1 MEDTSTG
8 SEPEPDAE
16 QPPDD
21 PDSGTTEAD
30 PESVTSDPVTA
41 ESESDVDSG
50 ADDDDVATEGTTSDT
65 SDASAGAVHSDD
77 TGEGDAGGED
87 AGESDDASGDDVG
100 EGDDAGEPDD
110 LAELRERVESE
121 YDFDDFGPSDMAR
134 MSAEEWDAAFD
145 PESWITGDRLLDRA
159 EAELKS
165 RIARREVFGV
175 LERVRADDEER
186 LLVYSDEGYAIVRPS
201 GSIAGQ
207 GTVLR
212 DIEPIVALA
221 AMESYEVPEPPDD
234 WSLPHPDTVPE
245 GSGEFGNL
253 MIQVIAV
260 VQVLGGA
267 ALLVA
272 WLVTDLDTIIAPT
285 MGVVFLLVGLF
296 LFVMVANA
304 RLSDR
309 FRSEEYRERLR
320 ALREAKERPDFVPV
334 EGGVI
339 NEEDLDE

>member
-8 SEPEPDAE
+8 SEPEPR
-16 QPPDD
+16 PDRE
-21 PDSGTTEAD
+21 PSDSDGG
-30 PESVTSDPVTA
+30 
-41 ESESDVDSG
+41 G
-50 ADDDDVATEGTTSDT
+50 ASPG
-65 SDASAGAVHSDD
+65 DASLRSETSSGGEAPSDGD
-77 TGEGDAGGED
+77 RPGDEAEPTVEGDA
-87 AGESDDASGDDVG
+87 AA
-100 EGDDAGEPDD
+100 D
-110 LAELRERVESE
+110 LDELRRRVEEE

-145 PESWITGDRLLDRA
+145 PDSWITGDRLLERA

-175 LERVRADDEER
+175 LERVRADGEER
-186 LLVYSDEGYAIVRPS
+186 ILVYSDEGYAIVRPT
-201 GSIAGQ
+201 GEVAGQ

-221 AMESYEVPEPPDD
+221 AMEAYDVPEPPDD
-234 WSLPHPDTVPE
+234 WSLPHPDTVPQ

-253 MIQVIAV
+253 MVQVIAV
-260 VQVLGGA
+260 VQVLAGA
-267 ALLVA
+267 ALLA
-272 WLVTDLDTIIAPT
+272 ATLLTDLDTIVAPA
-285 MGVVFLLVGLF
+285 MGIVFLLVGLF

-309 FRSEEYRERLR
+309 FRSEEYRDRLR

-334 EGGVI
+334 EGGVV
-339 NEEDLDE
+339 EEDEREE

>member
-8 SEPEPDAE
+8 SESEPR
-16 QPPDD
+16 PDRSRD
-21 PDSGTTEAD
+21 TPDGDEGSPGGETSGNGGEPTVEGGA
-30 PESVTSDPVTA
+30 
-41 ESESDVDSG
+41 
-50 ADDDDVATEGTTSDT
+50 ADDLD
-65 SDASAGAVHSDD
+65 
-77 TGEGDAGGED
+77 
-87 AGESDDASGDDVG
+87 
-100 EGDDAGEPDD
+100 
-110 LAELRERVESE
+110 ELRRRVEEE
-121 YDFDDFGPSDMAR
+121 YDFDDFGPSDMAK

-145 PESWITGDRLLDRA
+145 PDSWITGDRLLERA

-165 RIARREVFGV
+165 RVARREVFGV
-175 LERVRADDEER
+175 LERVRADGEER
-186 LLVYSDEGYAIVRPS
+186 ILVYSDEGYAIVRPT
-201 GSIAGQ
+201 GEVAGQ

-221 AMESYEVPEPPDD
+221 AMESYDVPEPPDD
-234 WSLPHPDTVPE
+234 WSLPHPDTVPQ

-253 MIQVIAV
+253 MVQVIAV
-260 VQVLGGA
+260 VQVLAGA

-272 WLVTDLDTIIAPT
+272 TFLTDLDTIVAPA
-285 MGVVFLLVGLF
+285 MGIVFLLVGLF

-334 EGGVI
+334 EGGVVD
-339 NEEDLDE
+339 EEQLDE

>member
-8 SEPEPDAE
+8 SEPEPRPDRAPDAS
-16 QPPDD
+16 DGD
-21 PDSGTTEAD
+21 EAS
-30 PESVTSDPVTA
+30 PGIETA
-41 ESESDVDSG
+41 GDEGGPTVGGDA
-50 ADDDDVATEGTTSDT
+50 ADDLD
-65 SDASAGAVHSDD
+65 
-77 TGEGDAGGED
+77 
-87 AGESDDASGDDVG
+87 
-100 EGDDAGEPDD
+100 
-110 LAELRERVESE
+110 ELRRRVEEE

-134 MSAEEWDAAFD
+134 MSADEWDAAFD
-145 PESWITGDRLLDRA
+145 PDSWITGDRLLERA

-175 LERVRADDEER
+175 LERVRADGEER
-186 LLVYSDEGYAIVRPS
+186 ILVYSDEGYAIVRPT
-201 GSIAGQ
+201 GEVAGQ

-221 AMESYEVPEPPDD
+221 AMESYDVPEPPED

-253 MIQVIAV
+253 MVQVIAA
-260 VQVLGGA
+260 VQVLAGA
-267 ALLVA
+267 ALLA
-272 WLVTDLDTIIAPT
+272 AALLTDLDTIVAPA
-285 MGVVFLLVGLF
+285 MGIVFLLVGLF

-334 EGGVI
+334 EGGVVD
-339 NEEDLDE
+339 EAELDE

>member
-8 SEPEPDAE
+8 SESEPRPDREPETPGGDEASPD
-16 QPPDD
+16 
-21 PDSGTTEAD
+21 
-30 PESVTSDPVTA
+30 
-41 ESESDVDSG
+41 
-50 ADDDDVATEGTTSDT
+50 
-65 SDASAGAVHSDD
+65 
-77 TGEGDAGGED
+77 GETPGAGG
-87 AGESDDASGDDVG
+87 GPTV
-100 EGDDAGEPDD
+100 GDDAADD
-110 LAELRERVESE
+110 LDELRRRVEEE

-145 PESWITGDRLLDRA
+145 PDSWITGDRLLERA

-175 LERVRADDEER
+175 LERVRADGEER
-186 LLVYSDEGYAIVRPS
+186 ILVYSDEGYAIVRPT
-201 GSIAGQ
+201 GEVTGQ

-221 AMESYEVPEPPDD
+221 AMEAYDVPEPPED

-253 MIQVIAV
+253 MVQVIAV
-260 VQVLGGA
+260 VQVLAGA
-267 ALLVA
+267 ALLA
-272 WLVTDLDTIIAPT
+272 ATFLTDLSTIVAPA
-285 MGVVFLLVGLF
+285 MGIVFLLIGLF

-334 EGGVI
+334 EGGVVD
-339 NEEDLDE
+339 EEQLDE

>member
-8 SEPEPDAE
+8 PEPASQSDRAPDEPDGDGSPEGGASHGNGDA
-16 QPPDD
+16 
-21 PDSGTTEAD
+21 
-30 PESVTSDPVTA
+30 
-41 ESESDVDSG
+41 
-50 ADDDDVATEGTTSDT
+50 
-65 SDASAGAVHSDD
+65 SDAASDAP
-77 TGEGDAGGED
+77 DA
-87 AGESDDASGDDVG
+87 A
-100 EGDDAGEPDD
+100 DD
-110 LAELRERVESE
+110 LAALRERVDEE
-121 YDFDDFGPSDMAR
+121 YDFDDFGPADMAR

-145 PESWITGDRLLDRA
+145 PDSWITGDRLLDRA

-175 LERVRADDEER
+175 LEHVHEDGDDR
-186 LLVYSDEGYAIVRPS
+186 LLVYSDEGYVIVRPT
-201 GSIAGQ
+201 GEVTGQ

-212 DIEPIVALA
+212 DVEPIVALA
-221 AMESYEVPEPPDD
+221 AMESYDVPEPPDD

-260 VQVLGGA
+260 VQVLAGA

-272 WLVTDLDTIIAPT
+272 SLVADLNTIVAPV
-285 MGVVFLLVGLF
+285 MGIVFLLIGLL

-320 ALREAKERPDFVPV
+320 ALRQAKERPDFVPV
-334 EGGVI
+334 EGGVV
-339 NEEDLDE
+339 NEEEQDE

>member
-8 SEPEPDAE
+8 SESEPRPDRSRDA
-16 QPPDD
+16 PDGD
-21 PDSGTTEAD
+21 GGSPGGEPSGSG
-30 PESVTSDPVTA
+30 ESTGGEP
-41 ESESDVDSG
+41 SG
-50 ADDDDVATEGTTSDT
+50 NGEGPTGGDGAADDLD
-65 SDASAGAVHSDD
+65 
-77 TGEGDAGGED
+77 
-87 AGESDDASGDDVG
+87 
-100 EGDDAGEPDD
+100 
-110 LAELRERVESE
+110 ELRRRVEEE
-121 YDFDDFGPSDMAR
+121 YDFDDFGPSDMAK

-145 PESWITGDRLLDRA
+145 PDSWITGDRLLERA

-175 LERVRADDEER
+175 LERVRADGEER
-186 LLVYSDEGYAIVRPS
+186 ILVYSDEGYAIVRPT
-201 GSIAGQ
+201 GEVAGQ

-221 AMESYEVPEPPDD
+221 AMDAYDVPEPPDD

-253 MIQVIAV
+253 MIQVIAI
-260 VQVLGGA
+260 VQVLAGA

-272 WLVTDLDTIIAPT
+272 TFLTDLDTIVAPA
-285 MGVVFLLVGLF
+285 MGIVFLLVGLF

-334 EGGVI
+334 EGGVVD
-339 NEEDLDE
+339 EEQLDE

>member
-8 SEPEPDAE
+8 SESEPR
-16 QPPDD
+16 PDRSRNT
-21 PDSGTTEAD
+21 PDGDEGSPGGETSGNGGEPTVEGGA
-30 PESVTSDPVTA
+30 
-41 ESESDVDSG
+41 
-50 ADDDDVATEGTTSDT
+50 ADDLD
-65 SDASAGAVHSDD
+65 
-77 TGEGDAGGED
+77 
-87 AGESDDASGDDVG
+87 
-100 EGDDAGEPDD
+100 
-110 LAELRERVESE
+110 ELRRRVEEE
-121 YDFDDFGPSDMAR
+121 YDFDDFGPSDMAK

-145 PESWITGDRLLDRA
+145 PDSWITGDRLLERA

-165 RIARREVFGV
+165 RVARREVFGV
-175 LERVRADDEER
+175 LERVRADGEER
-186 LLVYSDEGYAIVRPS
+186 ILVYSDEGYAIVRPT
-201 GSIAGQ
+201 GEVAGQ

-221 AMESYEVPEPPDD
+221 AMESYDVPEPPDD
-234 WSLPHPDTVPE
+234 WSLPHPDTVPQ

-253 MIQVIAV
+253 MVQVIAV
-260 VQVLGGA
+260 VQVLAGA

-272 WLVTDLDTIIAPT
+272 TFLTDLDTIVAPA
-285 MGVVFLLVGLF
+285 MGIVFLLVGLF

-334 EGGVI
+334 EGGVVD
-339 NEEDLDE
+339 EEQLDE

>member
-8 SEPEPDAE
+8 SEPESGPGREPGARDGDEASTGGETAGDGTSAE
-16 QPPDD
+16 
-21 PDSGTTEAD
+21 SGTPQGE
-30 PESVTSDPVTA
+30 
-41 ESESDVDSG
+41 
-50 ADDDDVATEGTTSDT
+50 
-65 SDASAGAVHSDD
+65 
-77 TGEGDAGGED
+77 TGGPA
-87 AGESDDASGDDVG
+87 
-100 EGDDAGEPDD
+100 GDDAADD
-110 LAELRERVESE
+110 LDELRRRVEEE
-121 YDFDDFGPSDMAR
+121 YDFDDFGPADMAR

-145 PESWITGDRLLDRA
+145 PDSWITGERLLERA

-175 LERVRADDEER
+175 LERVRADGEER
-186 LLVYSDEGYAIVRPS
+186 ILVYSDEGYAIVRPT
-201 GSIAGQ
+201 GEVAGQ

-221 AMESYEVPEPPDD
+221 AMEAYDVPEPPED

-253 MIQVIAV
+253 MVQVIAV
-260 VQVLGGA
+260 VQVLAGA
-267 ALLVA
+267 ALVA
-272 WLVTDLDTIIAPT
+272 ATLLTDLDTIVAPA
-285 MGVVFLLVGLF
+285 MGIVFLLVGLF

-334 EGGVI
+334 EGGVVD
-339 NEEDLDE
+339 EEQLDE

>member
-1 MEDTSTG
+1 MEDTSTDPDPG
-8 SEPEPDAE
+8 SRPDREPD
-16 QPPDD
+16 
-21 PDSGTTEAD
+21 
-30 PESVTSDPVTA
+30 
-41 ESESDVDSG
+41 ESDVD
-50 ADDDDVATEGTTSDT
+50 APA
-65 SDASAGAVHSDD
+65 DASDD
-77 TGEGDAGGED
+77 PDIPADA
-87 AGESDDASGDDVG
+87 
-100 EGDDAGEPDD
+100 DD
-110 LAELRERVESE
+110 LAALRERVEAE

-145 PESWITGDRLLDRA
+145 PESWITGDRLLARA

-175 LERVRADDEER
+175 LERVRENGEDR
-186 LLVYSDEGYAIVRPS
+186 LLVYSDEGYAIVRPTGEVS
-201 GSIAGQ
+201 GQ

-221 AMESYEVPEPPDD
+221 AMESYDVPEPPDD

-253 MIQVIAV
+253 MVQVIAV
-260 VQVLGGA
+260 VQVLAGA

-272 WLVTDLDTIIAPT
+272 SLVADLNTIVAPAV
-285 MGVVFLLVGLF
+285 GVVFLVIGLL

-309 FRSEEYRERLR
+309 FRSEEYRDRLR
-320 ALREAKERPDFVPV
+320 ALRQAKERPDFVPV
-334 EGGVI
+334 EGRVA
-339 NEEDLDE
+339 NEDERNE

>member
-1 MEDTSTG
+1 MEDTST
-8 SEPEPDAE
+8 EPD
-16 QPPDD
+16 PGSRPDRA
-21 PDSGTTEAD
+21 PD
-30 PESVTSDPVTA
+30 
-41 ESESDVDSG
+41 ESDG
-50 ADDDDVATEGTTSDT
+50 DDGSPGDNAPHRGDGDASDT
-65 SDASAGAVHSDD
+65 PADAL
-77 TGEGDAGGED
+77 
-87 AGESDDASGDDVG
+87 DDA
-100 EGDDAGEPDD
+100 DD
-110 LAELRERVESE
+110 LAALRERVDEE

-145 PESWITGDRLLDRA
+145 PDSWITGDRLLARA
-159 EAELKS
+159 EAELKT
-165 RIARREVFGV
+165 RIARRDVFGV
-175 LERVRADDEER
+175 LERVREDGEDR
-186 LLVYSDEGYAIVRPS
+186 LLVYSDEGYAIVRPTGEVS
-201 GSIAGQ
+201 GQ

-221 AMESYEVPEPPDD
+221 AMESYDVPEPPED

-260 VQVLGGA
+260 VQVLAGA

-272 WLVTDLDTIIAPT
+272 SFVADLNTIVAPA
-285 MGVVFLLVGLF
+285 MGIVFLLVGLL

-320 ALREAKERPDFVPV
+320 ALRQAKERPDFVPV
-334 EGGVI
+334 EGGVV
-339 NEEDLDE
+339 NEDERDE

>member
-8 SEPEPDAE
+8 SESEPRPDASDDE
-16 QPPDD
+16 ASRDAEPPAGGD
-21 PDSGTTEAD
+21 PDAATVGA
-30 PESVTSDPVTA
+30 A
-41 ESESDVDSG
+41 E
-50 ADDDDVATEGTTSDT
+50 
-65 SDASAGAVHSDD
+65 D
-77 TGEGDAGGED
+77 TGDGTADAD
-87 AGESDDASGDDVG
+87 AADEL
-100 EGDDAGEPDD
+100 DD
-110 LAELRERVESE
+110 LRRRVEEE

-145 PESWITGDRLLDRA
+145 PDSWITGDRLLERA
-159 EAELKS
+159 EAELKT
-165 RIARREVFGV
+165 RIARRDVFGV
-175 LERVRADDEER
+175 LERVRADGEER

-201 GSIAGQ
+201 GEVAGQ

-221 AMESYEVPEPPDD
+221 SMEAYDVPEPPDD

-253 MIQVIAV
+253 LVRNV
-260 VQVLGGA
+260 A
-267 ALLVA
+267 ANSA
-272 WLVTDLDTIIAPT
+272 TPA
-285 MGVVFLLVGLF
+285 MGIVFLLIGFF

-309 FRSEEYRERLR
+309 FRSEEYRGRLR

-334 EGGVI
+334 EGGVVT
-339 NEEDLDE
+339 EDETDE